1 MPIKHLI
8 IALNKSSLK
17 FDPNIIP
24 QLWIAKYRIPDIV
37 LDSLLTALE
46 NSTEDHH
53 EIINAVLA
61 ECDNV
66 TSFL

>member
-1 MPIKHLI
+1 MPIKNLI

-24 QLWIAKYRIPDIV
+24 QLWLAKHRIPDIV

-46 NSTEDHH
+46 NSPESHP
-53 EIINAVLA
+53 EIINALLA

-66 TSFL
+66 TAFL